1 MVEKNLHTPI
11 KLFYSYS
18 HKDET
23 YRKNMEKSLAI
34 LEQDGLLY
42 EWFDGKILPGAN
54 ISPKIMEE
62 MDRADIFVFL
72 ISPDFMASQECKKE
86 WGYAGDLCTDGNPR
100 FRIPVIVRACPWP
113 DLLKSDDV
121 KALPKDG
128 KPVASYDHQ
137 DDAWLEV
144 YQGVKEV
151 LNKIRNCFTPRE
163 DFIEK
168 VEHTEFISQQH
179 IKLQDI
185 FLFPKLTDD
194 TDWDIDQAPF
204 QTATVKEEGILDTR
218 YTLIHGEDKSGKT
231 TLARHLYL
239 SLVEKRKAALL
250 VDLKERR
257 DGLNEHF
264 VRQAY
269 QTQFHGDF
277 SLWNQ
282 QTDKTL
288 VLENM
293 TESPRMMRFI
303 EQAKENFTRI
313 ITTTTSDTFY
323 SYFKDENRLADF
335 RVLRI
340 GTLTRDQ
347 QEQLIRKRLEMMEGQ
362 QPVTDGRVDQE
373 ENAVNSVIISNKLI
387 PRYPFYVLSIL
398 QTREAFMPNNLT
410 VTSYGHCYHALIVA
424 RPVTDGRVDQE
435 ENAVNSVII
444 SNKLIPRYPFY
455 VLSILQ
461 TREAFMPNNL
471 TVTSYG
477 HCYHAEIRRRL
488 IKAGISQKDEEVG
501 ACFNLAE
508 QLSYETYIHKSPR
521 NKEKFDFSKFIERY
535 KEKFLINASTVNRL
549 KNSDYGLIDEEGN
562 FRSEYMYYYFLGE
575 FIATHNEE
583 GKPIIEKMC
592 ENSHIEVNYLTLLFA
607 IHHARDNEII
617 DGIMLQTMCAL
628 DIIAPATLDREET
641 KQFRNV
647 LEELPK
653 SILSKRSVI
662 EERKKVRDSL
672 PEEELQ
678 EDEETSIVDEETSIV
693 NDVYRILK
701 NNKIMGQIL
710 KNHYGAIEKT
720 KVEEIISI
728 IASSG
733 LRLVKMTIQEEED
746 LGQLILYIRDKH
758 PTWPVH
764 RIQRTVERLA
774 FLWTVGN
781 IEMIV
786 KEINLPE
793 IREAVKTVVN
803 QESTPAYDLV
813 GYFSQLDSGE
823 QLREQD
829 RRTLKDLWE
838 EHEDPFIR
846 RLLSLRT
853 QIYMNSHKSDWKLE
867 RQICSVIGIKRVPRL
882 GRGEG

>member
-1 MVEKNLHTPI
+1 
-11 KLFYSYS
+11 
-18 HKDET
+18 
-23 YRKNMEKSLAI
+23 
-34 LEQDGLLY
+34 
-42 EWFDGKILPGAN
+42 
-54 ISPKIMEE
+54 
-62 MDRADIFVFL
+62 
-72 ISPDFMASQECKKE
+72 
-86 WGYAGDLCTDGNPR
+86 
-100 FRIPVIVRACPWP
+100 
-113 DLLKSDDV
+113 
-121 KALPKDG
+121 
-128 KPVASYDHQ
+128 
-137 DDAWLEV
+137 
-144 YQGVKEV
+144 
-151 LNKIRNCFTPRE
+151 
-163 DFIEK
+163 
-168 VEHTEFISQQH
+168 
-179 IKLQDI
+179 
-185 FLFPKLTDD
+185 
-194 TDWDIDQAPF
+194 
-204 QTATVKEEGILDTR
+204 
-218 YTLIHGEDKSGKT
+218 
-231 TLARHLYL
+231 
-239 SLVEKRKAALL
+239 
-250 VDLKERR
+250 
-257 DGLNEHF
+257 
-264 VRQAY
+264 
-269 QTQFHGDF
+269 
-277 SLWNQ
+277 
-282 QTDKTL
+282 
-288 VLENM
+288 
-293 TESPRMMRFI
+293 MMRFI
-303 EQAKENFTRI
+303 EQAKEKFTRI
-313 ITTTTSDTFY
+313 IATTPSDTFY
-323 SYFKDENRLADF
+323 SYFRDESRLADF

-340 GTLTRDQ
+340 GTLTREQ

-373 ENAVNSVIISNKLI
+373 ENEVNSVIISNKLI

-424 RPVTDGRVDQE
+424 
-435 ENAVNSVII
+435 
-444 SNKLIPRYPFY
+444 
-455 VLSILQ
+455 
-461 TREAFMPNNL
+461 
-471 TVTSYG
+471 
-477 HCYHAEIRRRL
+477 RL

-549 KNSDYGLIDEEGN
+549 KNSDYGIIDEEGN

-607 IHHARDNEII
+607 IHHARDTQII
-617 DGIMLQTMCAL
+617 DDIMLQTMCAL

-641 KQFRNV
+641 KQFGNV

-672 PEEELQ
+672 PDEQLPTAEEPDAELQ
-678 EDEETSIVDEETSIV
+678 EDQTTRIV

-701 NNKIMGQIL
+701 NNRIMGQIL
-710 KNHYGAIEKT
+710 KNHYGTIEKT

-728 IASSG
+728 ITSSG

-758 PTWPVH
+758 PTWPIS
-764 RIQRTVERLA
+764 RIQRTVERLS
-774 FLWTVGN
+774 FIWTVGN
-781 IEMIV
+781 LEMIV

-793 IREAVKTVVN
+793 IREAVKTTVT
-803 QESTPAYDLV
+803 QGATPAHDLV

-838 EHEDPFIR
+838 KHEDPFIR

-853 QIYMNSHKSDWKLE
+853 QIYMNSHQSEWKTE
-867 RQICSVIGIKRVPRL
+867 RQICSVIGIKRVPRI
-882 GRGEG
+882 GTGTN

>member
-23 YRKNMEKSLAI
+23 YRKNMGKSLAI

-168 VEHTEFISQQH
+168 LEHTEFISQQH

-185 FLFPKLTDD
+185 FQFPKLTDD

-204 QTATVKEEGILDTR
+204 QTATVKEEGIIDTR

-424 RPVTDGRVDQE
+424 
-435 ENAVNSVII
+435 
-444 SNKLIPRYPFY
+444 
-455 VLSILQ
+455 
-461 TREAFMPNNL
+461 
-471 TVTSYG
+471 
-477 HCYHAEIRRRL
+477 RL

-720 KVEEIISI
+720 KVAEIISI

-758 PTWPVH
+758 PTWPVN

>member
-1 MVEKNLHTPI
+1 MVEKNLHAPV

-23 YRKNMEKSLAI
+23 HRENMEKSLAI
-34 LEQDGLLY
+34 LEQDSLLY
-42 EWFDGKILPGAN
+42 EWFDGKILPGEN
-54 ISPKIMEE
+54 IYPKIMEE
-62 MDRADIFVFL
+62 MDAADIFVFL
-72 ISPDFMASQECKKE
+72 ISPDFIASPACKKE
-86 WGYAGDLCTDGNPR
+86 WEYAKHLCADGKPR
-100 FRIPVIVRACPWP
+100 FRIPIIVRACTWR
-113 DLLKSDDV
+113 DMLRGDDV
-121 KALPKDG
+121 KALPTDG
-128 KPVASYDHQ
+128 EPVASYEKQ
-137 DDAWLEV
+137 DVAWLEV
-144 YQGVKEV
+144 YPGVKEV

-163 DFIEK
+163 DFIKEL
-168 VEHTEFISQQH
+168 ERTEFISQQH
-179 IKLQDI
+179 IKLQDLFI
-185 FLFPKLTDD
+185 FPKLTDD

-204 QTATVKEEGILDTR
+204 QTATVKEEGIIDTR

-323 SYFKDENRLADF
+323 SYFKDENRLEDF
-335 RVLRI
+335 RVLKI
-340 GTLTRDQ
+340 ETLTREQ
-347 QEQLIRKRLEMMEGQ
+347 QEQLIRKRLEMLEDQ
-362 QPVTDGRVDQE
+362 KPLTDGRVDQE
-373 ENAVNSVIISNKLI
+373 EKVVNSVIISNKLV
-387 PRYPFYVLSIL
+387 PRYPFFVLSIL
-398 QTREAFMPNNLT
+398 QTCEAFMPNNLT

-424 RPVTDGRVDQE
+424 R
-435 ENAVNSVII
+435 
-444 SNKLIPRYPFY
+444 LIR
-455 VLSILQ
+455 
-461 TREAFMPNNL
+461 
-471 TVTSYG
+471 
-477 HCYHAEIRRRL
+477 
-488 IKAGISQKDEEVG
+488 AGISQKDEEVG

-508 QLSYETYIHKSPR
+508 QLSYETYIHKSRR
-521 NKEKFDFSKFIERY
+521 NKEQFDFPKFIERY
-535 KEKFLINASTVNRL
+535 KEQFLINASTVNRL
-549 KNSDYGLIDEEGN
+549 KNSDYGIIDEEGN
-562 FRSEYMYYYFLGE
+562 FRTEYMYYYFLGK
-575 FIATHNEE
+575 FLAAHNEK

-641 KQFRNV
+641 KQFGNV

-672 PEEELQ
+672 PEEELPIAEEPDPELQ
-678 EDEETSIVDEETSIV
+678 EDEETSIV

-710 KNHYGAIEKT
+710 KNHYGTIEKT

-758 PTWPVH
+758 PTWPVN
-764 RIQRTVERLA
+764 RIQRTVERLS
-774 FLWTVGN
+774 FIWTVGN